1 MPFNKTAPK
10 TLFSFNSTKSSPE
23 DIEDLE
29 EKKKQRGE
37 IMSKASYKARDN
49 LTWELLQSFLGSK
62 RSKTPEA
69 LEQQLECMW
78 QEEVQTSPHDIKKQK
93 HGPQLHS
100 RFFLDNENG
109 DVNLIEGEFEESEI
123 PTKWNSNTKKQE
135 HIRLTPKM
143 VIRFEKGQPFRDH
156 IRDNWLPEGLI
167 MKIFLP
173 KDKKGNRL
181 NWTYDCIITR
191 APDSDSCDW
200 DEDA

>member
-143 VIRFEKGQPFRDH
+143 VIGFEKGQPFRDH

-167 MKIFLP
+167 MKIFWA

-191 APDSDSCDW
+191 ATDSDSCDW

>member
-69 LEQQLECMW
+69 LEQQLLMILRSKNM
-78 QEEVQTSPHDIKKQK
+78 VHN
-93 HGPQLHS
+93 
-100 RFFLDNENG
+100 F
-109 DVNLIEGEFEESEI
+109 I
-123 PTKWNSNTKKQE
+123 PGFS
-135 HIRLTPKM
+135 LTMKM
-143 VIRFEKGQPFRDH
+143 E
-156 IRDNWLPEGLI
+156 
-167 MKIFLP
+167 
-173 KDKKGNRL
+173 
-181 NWTYDCIITR
+181 T
-191 APDSDSCDW
+191 
-200 DEDA
+200 